1 MVDKRKF
8 STINKSK
15 KDKPAG
21 LSEKYFNLMKIL
33 SMLEKDQYPSRND
46 IANECEVSLR
56 TAQRYMQ
63 ILTSIL
69 PIQYNRKKR
78 GYEFENE
85 LTKKT
90 LFLENKEIAVIAAV
104 FSTLKKREPLLYEL
118 FANLIKKLNL
128 QTKDETTLEKTCIC
142 LTPDEVSINYE
153 SKVFKLVMEAI
164 TNQKTLRIIYKSIE
178 TGNIT
183 EREIDPYELY
193 FLDGEWFVYS
203 YCHLRNGYRWFA
215 LDGIRELEMTEK
227 KFIKPKDFSMDKKL
241 EKSFYIFQADPVTI
255 KVRFLPEIAHKI
267 RRKKKLHKIEHRE
280 ELPDGSIL
288 VTFEVAG
295 LKEIK
300 RWLYTFIPH
309 FEVIEPDELREMI
322 RRELEKELTK
332 F

>member
-1 MVDKRKF
+1 MGHKHKF
-8 STINKSK
+8 SPINKTK

-21 LSEKYFNLMKIL
+21 LSEKYFNLIKIL
-33 SMLEKDQYPSRND
+33 NMLEKDQYPSRND
-46 IANECEVSLR
+46 IADECEVSLR

-63 ILTSIL
+63 ILASIL
-69 PIQYNRKKR
+69 PIHYNREKR
-78 GYEFENE
+78 GYEFENK

-90 LFLENKEIAVIAAV
+90 LFLDNKEIAILTALL
-104 FSTLKKREPLLYEL
+104 STLKKREPFLYEL

-128 QTKDETTLEKTCIC
+128 QTKDEKTLEKTCIC

-153 SKVFKLVMEAI
+153 SEVFKLVMEAL
-164 TNQKTLRIIYKSIE
+164 TDQKTLRIVYKSIE
-178 TGNIT
+178 TGKVT
-183 EREIDPYELY
+183 EREVDPYDLY
-193 FLDGEWFVYS
+193 FHDGEWFVYS

-215 LDGIRELEMTEK
+215 LDGIRKIEITNRR
-227 KFIKPKDFSMDKKL
+227 FTKPDDFSLEKRL
-241 EKSFYIFQADPVTI
+241 EKSFYILQADPVQL

-295 LKEIK
+295 LQEIK

-309 FEVIEPDELREMI
+309 FEVIEPEELREIMK
-322 RRELEKELTK
+322 RELEEILTNI
-332 F
+332 